1 MIVTQ
6 SMVNKVNKSLVASI
20 QSLSKK
26 EHLYETCISG
36 RLSMG
41 QSNQYGRMALVL
53 SPAIIPAFLE
63 TERSDDQEAIVSL
76 VSTQIVALTSSLP
89 FTMSVALYGANEIIP
104 SKSDLDTIIANKF
117 VTDKE
122 IITELVGKSAL
133 EAKTKIVSFKSG
145 IVGQIHP
152 ESSSSQQNGVRL
164 LPVLP
169 QGVGVL
175 TDTPLALS
183 NLASTSTESSSS
195 LDTYAVAGIL
205 VLEGI
210 FPADVNWTIRVG
222 VSLVLNE
229 ISGDH
234 ALDKIGIDSITTPGG
249 IFCAPSLYAFGSDVY
264 DQQLEKYP
272 DKAYVKIK
280 KTTLV
285 VSAENRGKGPIL
297 LKTRLVTAKENG
309 NFTTKEVLPNELYPG
324 IDLSTG
330 FGIVNNVSLD
340 WMNKSIWHDTLSSLS
355 VETTYEEK
363 EILPGKTTMIE
374 FVLTESNSF
383 LFKGKN
389 KDASK
394 NQPPNVFQV
403 DARLNKPA
411 AVSFDGVVPW
421 TTSGTDF
428 SVSVPCVL
436 LVSAEN
442 ETKTDSDP
450 EDLSCMLQWRIRQ
463 EMTRT

>member
-6 SMVNKVNKSLVASI
+6 SMVNKVNKSHAASI
-20 QSLSKK
+20 QSLSKEK
-26 EHLYETCISG
+26 ETLYETCISG

-63 TERSDDQEAIVSL
+63 TQRSDDQEAIVSL

-104 SKSDLDTIIANKF
+104 SKSALDTIIANKF

-169 QGVGVL
+169 QGVGIL
-175 TDTPLALS
+175 TDSFLPLS

-229 ISGDH
+229 TSD
-234 ALDKIGIDSITTPGG
+234 LDKIGIDSITTPGG
-249 IFCAPSLYAFGSDVY
+249 IFCAPSLYAFGPTVY
-264 DQQLEKYP
+264 EQWLEKY
-272 DKAYVKIK
+272 DYGVYVNIT

-297 LKTRLVTAKENG
+297 LKTRLVTAKENEG
-309 NFTTKEVLPNELYPG
+309 FTTQEALPNELYPG
-324 IDLSTG
+324 TDLSTG

-340 WMNKSIWHDTLSSLS
+340 WMNTSIWHKTHSSLS
-355 VETTYEEK
+355 VETTYE

-383 LFKGKN
+383 FFMGKN
-389 KDASK
+389 EDAS
-394 NQPPNVFQV
+394 NDQPPNVSQV
-403 DARLNKPA
+403 NAQPNIP
-411 AVSFDGVVPW
+411 VSVLFNEDVPW
-421 TTSGTDF
+421 TPNGNGF
-428 SVSVPCVL
+428 GISVPCVL
-436 LVSAEN
+436 LVSAE
-442 ETKTDSDP
+442 TKTDSDP
-450 EDLSCMLQWRIRQ
+450 QDLSCMLQWRIRQ
-463 EMTRT
+463 EITQT